1 MNNHGKLC
9 PDKFCPDCCCCDI
22 SKCLPDIL
30 LPIGSGTE
38 PQTTTFLLRH
48 KTLKLFP
55 PSN

>member
-48 KTLKLFP
+48 KTVKPFP
-55 PSN
+55 P